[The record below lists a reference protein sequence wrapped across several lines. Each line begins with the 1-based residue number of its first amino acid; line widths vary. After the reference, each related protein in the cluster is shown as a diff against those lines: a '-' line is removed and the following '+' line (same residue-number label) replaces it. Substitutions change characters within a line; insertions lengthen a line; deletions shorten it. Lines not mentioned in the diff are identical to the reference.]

1 MPPSNP
7 CGACIPL
14 KGASR
19 GLKCGQHSPQIMN
32 NPSEASKDTIPRETL
47 VRVFWLEPYMIFV
60 GLVATRLD
68 RDQWYSLHRQRR
80 CRVGAWAPNAAPPP
94 FSLYPSVA
102 LFP

>member
-1 MPPSNP
+1 
-7 CGACIPL
+7 
-14 KGASR
+14 
-19 GLKCGQHSPQIMN
+19 MN

-60 GLVATRLD
+60 GLVAARLD

-94 FSLYPSVA
+94 NLLFNTFLYAGLLFRWNVA
-102 LFP
+102 QVRPVVRGFGP